1 MKYYMPTINLGKK
14 IVDLIKYN
22 IPEISLAVIRF
33 IKELINSCEKL
44 YINQIISNNLLQPI
58 FVLFKENGDKYN
70 LLNSSILDM
79 IQCILEND
87 NMDLIN
93 HIVDNFK
100 QYFEDVSYVSLFN
113 KLKERYNNLKQQ
125 ISDDDYSINKRKFA
139 ATYLDNEREDSYL
152 EEDDDESDDLNN
164 SNNQSLSSDRNT
176 LNDNDCS
183 ESPTKR
189 HKP

>member
-1 MKYYMPTINLGKK
+1 MPTINLGRK

-100 QYFEDVSYVSLFN
+100 QYFEDVNYVPLFN

-125 ISDDDYSINKRKFA
+125 LSDDDYSMNKRKYA
-139 ATYLDNEREDSYL
+139 EVYLDNEREDSYL
-152 EEDDDESDDLNN
+152 EEDDDDESDGLNN
-164 SNNQSLSSDRNT
+164 SNNQSLSSEKIT
-176 LNDNDCS
+176 LNNDNDCG